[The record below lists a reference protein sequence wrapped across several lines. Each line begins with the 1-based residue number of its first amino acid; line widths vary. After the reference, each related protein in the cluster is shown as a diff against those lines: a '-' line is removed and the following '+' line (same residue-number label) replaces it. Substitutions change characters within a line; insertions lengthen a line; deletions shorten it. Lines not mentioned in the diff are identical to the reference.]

1 MKNLKM
7 PFLKQLTIRN
17 WFIVVFLLMSLAGF
31 FDSVYLIWQHG
42 AGLPP
47 PCPISSFFDCGE
59 VFKSKYSYI
68 GGVPLSLLGA
78 IFYFAIF
85 SLMIFYA
92 YFARNV
98 IVKLA
103 AVLAFL
109 GFLASVYFVYL
120 QVFVIKALCPYCLF
134 SALVSIILFVL
145 SLIILRLEKA
155 KTLN

>member
-1 MKNLKM
+1 MAFNQTELEKLALGKTRSGSAGVM
-7 PFLKQLTIRN
+7 WR
-17 WFIVVFLLMSLAGF
+17 LL
-31 FDSVYLIWQHG
+31 V
-42 AGLPP
+42 
-47 PCPISSFFDCGE
+47 
-59 VFKSKYSYI
+59 
-68 GGVPLSLLGA
+68 
-78 IFYFAIF
+78 F

-120 QVFVIKALCPYCLF
+120 QVFVIKALCPYCLL
-134 SALVSIILFVL
+134 SAFISTILFIL
-145 SLIILRLEKA
+145 SLLILRLEKA